1 MASGQL
7 QSVLAPEDL
16 GARSGYSCVPFLG
29 MCEDPSSARGGAKVT
44 GPARGGAMVT
54 GPARGGAMVTGP
66 ARGGA
71 MVTGPAL
78 LVALNSDVSVFQF

>member
-29 MCEDPSSARGGAKVT
+29 MCEDPS
-44 GPARGGAMVT
+44 PAR
-54 GPARGGAMVTGP
+54 R
-66 ARGGA
+66 GA

-78 LVALNSDVSVFQF
+78 VVALNSDVSVFQF